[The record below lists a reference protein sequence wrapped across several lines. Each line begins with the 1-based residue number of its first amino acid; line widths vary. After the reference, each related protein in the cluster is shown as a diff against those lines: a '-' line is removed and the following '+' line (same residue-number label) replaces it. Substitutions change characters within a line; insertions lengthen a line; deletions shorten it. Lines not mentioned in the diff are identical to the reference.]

1 MISGKRKRVERE
13 WVNLSM
19 KKKLF
24 LAAVL
29 VFTIS
34 CALVFAQNRE
44 SYYVSAHGN
53 DRSDGK
59 SEATAFKTL
68 SRAAQAA
75 KTGNIKVITV
85 IGPIN
90 GTALNEGELKNVD
103 YLNSDGFNELLI
115 TGKEDAIGKDRAVI
129 NGRLGTS
136 GSVRFTHITITGMY
150 HHLLYSTG
158 TLKLGAGVVITGS
171 AWKGLI
177 SMDGGSIYIDEDAKI
192 MGNKAGPGIASEG
205 GFETRP
211 NVYMSG
217 RARISGNNGAGIMEA
232 YTVTLSDN
240 AEISNNMGGG
250 IWNAETVTLSGNTRI
265 ANNSGEHVGGIS
277 LYPGSGS
284 VTLLENATITGN
296 KVRGTKA
303 GGGVTARI
311 VTLAGNAI
319 IANNTAQ
326 GSGGGIRA
334 YSVTLSGYSQVVG
347 NISGSSGGGIW
358 TEKLAILG
366 NAVITSNTAK
376 RGGGAFVYG
385 ESSMTGGVCT
395 DNRAE
400 YGAGMFIGTGP
411 SYHQKGS
418 FVLNGGSVLNNQAEL
433 AGGGVCVESGAVY
446 NIQSGVLR
454 DNRAD
459 SGKGADI
466 FML

>member
-1 MISGKRKRVERE
+1 MMV
-13 WVNLSM
+13 VM
-19 KKKLF
+19 KT
-24 LAAVL
+24 AVL
-29 VFTIS
+29 KREKRGLKVKKVIFIV
-34 CALVFAQNRE
+34 ALLIIILGSYGFAQNGE
-44 SYYVSAHGN
+44 SYYVSARGN
-53 DRSDGK
+53 DRNDGK
-59 SEATAFKTL
+59 TEAAAFKTL
-68 SRAAQAA
+68 TKAVQAT
-75 KTGNIKVITV
+75 KTGAIKTITV
-85 IGPIN
+85 IGIVN
-90 GTALNEGELKNVD
+90 GTALNEGEIKAND
-103 YLNSDGFNELLI
+103 YLISDGFNELLI
-115 TGKEDAIGKDRAVI
+115 TGKAGATGKDKAVI

-150 HHLLYSTG
+150 HHLLYSSG
-158 TLKLGAGVVITGS
+158 TLKLGAGAVITGS
-171 AWKGLI
+171 SWKGLV
-177 SMDGGSIYIDEDAKI
+177 SMAGGSVYMEGDAKI
-192 MGNKAGPGIASEG
+192 IGNKAGPGIASED

-211 NVYMSG
+211 NIYMSG
-217 RARISGNNGAGIMEA
+217 NARISGNNGAGIMEA
-232 YTVTLSDN
+232 YTVYMADE
-240 AEISNNMGGG
+240 AEISNNMNGG
-250 IWNAETVTLSGNTRI
+250 IWNADSVTLSGNARI
-265 ANNSGEHVGGIS
+265 FKNSGDVAGGIL

-284 VTLLENATITGN
+284 VTLLDNAAITGN

-303 GGGVTARI
+303 SGGVTARI

-319 IANNTAQ
+319 ISNNTAQ

-366 NAVITSNTAK
+366 NAVITGNTAK

-400 YGAGMFIGTGP
+400 YGAGLFIGTGP
-411 SYHQKGS
+411 SYYQKGS

-454 DNRAD
+454 GNRAGG
-459 SGKGADI
+459 GKGADI